1 MMSVEGSEGE
11 FTVAKARASLIDID
25 TVKRRTGYVQKVIA
39 WLKANAERA
48 TILLDTTPPTI
59 NLDLFNCEEHL
70 FPYLVW
76 RLNKGDIEHVDT
88 LKGYVGA
95 VEWLYRCEHRQVP
108 PEFTEASDVY
118 KGLEKMMTKSVHLG
132 KRLSPVLREMTW
144 DEYGI
149 ICHNLLRLAK
159 NPGFAHCF
167 QTWTWNMMSRGISTA
182 EIHTN
187 HLFVDRDAIA
197 VSIHMDKQNRRG
209 KKPPKTIHIYANPL
223 KPSVCSFLGLGVYL
237 VCETLGP
244 GMLFPGY
251 KPQKRFYTILTN
263 VLIDVAGGQRP
274 TKLQRT
280 GKLTSVVT
288 AKSTSWEDS
297 DDENESMDENSADEA
312 SEVVPWN
319 VRVHSSRKGG
329 ATYATSGSTSGPSH
343 VSVCHRAGWSIHVI
357 LSKYLQP
364 SNAGDQQTGRTV
376 SGLPSDSFEFAT
388 LPPHWCVDEAGR
400 VDPVV
405 TVWVELMFPRLKNE
419 PHLVPVLRF
428 ALASLVHHFD
438 YLARTMPRGHALF
451 DTPLFRAGPD
461 VVASLTPFLITGCTS
476 PCIQVTGVPPYVN
489 TMRDQKASDEKVEK
503 LTNKVATLSNKVD
516 DLHADAQSLKASD
529 LVGGSIGP
537 TLEQVSN
544 VVRETVFEALS
555 EMNALSTVEA
565 HPVQLDAPKTMS
577 HRDESPGCFKTY
589 KWARGGK
596 GRETLHLLPRDFIF
610 PSLGVTLAWG
620 RWWCGVPST
629 NEPPLH
635 LCSTSDFDTKLQVDN
650 FIDWRDVMNRLHEY

>member
-1 MMSVEGSEGE
+1 
-11 FTVAKARASLIDID
+11 
-25 TVKRRTGYVQKVIA
+25 
-39 WLKANAERA
+39 
-48 TILLDTTPPTI
+48 
-59 NLDLFNCEEHL
+59 
-70 FPYLVW
+70 
-76 RLNKGDIEHVDT
+76 
-88 LKGYVGA
+88 
-95 VEWLYRCEHRQVP
+95 
-108 PEFTEASDVY
+108 
-118 KGLEKMMTKSVHLG
+118 MMTKSVHVG
-132 KRLSPVLREMTW
+132 KRSSPVLREMTW

-251 KPQKRFYTILTN
+251 KLQKRFYKILTN

-343 VSVCHRAGWSIHVI
+343 VSVCHRAGWSIDVI
-357 LSKYLQP
+357 LSKYLPP
-364 SNAGDQQTGRTV
+364 SNAGDQHTGRTV

-405 TVWVELMFPRLKNE
+405 TLWVELMFPRLKNE

-438 YLARTMPRGHALF
+438 YLARTMPR
-451 DTPLFRAGPD
+451 
-461 VVASLTPFLITGCTS
+461 
-476 PCIQVTGVPPYVN
+476 
-489 TMRDQKASDEKVEK
+489 DQKASDEKVEK

-516 DLHADAQSLKASD
+516 DLHADAQSLKAFG

-537 TLEQVSN
+537 TLEKVSN
-544 VVRETVFEALS
+544 VVRETVYEALS
-555 EMNALSTVEA
+555 EMNALSTIEA

-577 HRDESPGCFKTY
+577 RRDKSPGYFKTY
-589 KWARGGK
+589 K
-596 GRETLHLLPRDFIF
+596 
-610 PSLGVTLAWG
+610 
-620 RWWCGVPST
+620 
-629 NEPPLH
+629 
-635 LCSTSDFDTKLQVDN
+635 
-650 FIDWRDVMNRLHEY
+650 